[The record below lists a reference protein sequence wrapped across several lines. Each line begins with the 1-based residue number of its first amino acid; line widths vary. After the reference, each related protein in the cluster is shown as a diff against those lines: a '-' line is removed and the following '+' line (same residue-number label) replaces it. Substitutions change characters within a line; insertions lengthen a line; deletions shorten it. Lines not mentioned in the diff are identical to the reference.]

1 MNRFVSYLRGYVR
14 LEIHGKGI
22 EKFINLANRKG
33 IQFWNIRLLDFQVLE
48 IYAQLPHFFKLRPI
62 LRGTGCR
69 LRVKERFGIPFFL
82 DRLGKRK
89 FFAVGIVGFV
99 AGIYLLSSVVWSIK
113 VEGNEKLKTAD
124 ILQAAQQQ
132 GLRVHQWKWRLKD
145 PDTMSKELHG
155 KLPGTAWVGVQ
166 VRGTQLIIKVVES
179 RLPEDRPLMNP
190 RHLVASKNALVTQ
203 IIAEKGKPM
212 VRPNTYVRKGDIL
225 ISGIIGDEANSS
237 TVVSQGT
244 VKGLVWY
251 SPKIEVPLTQKYKVY
266 TGETYEKKYI
276 VFGQRAL
283 QLTGYRKPVFLSKKK

>member
-1 MNRFVSYLRGYVR
+1 M
-14 LEIHGKGI
+14 
-22 EKFINLANRKG
+22 
-33 IQFWNIRLLDFQVLE
+33 
-48 IYAQLPHFFKLRPI
+48 
-62 LRGTGCR
+62 
-69 LRVKERFGIPFFL
+69 
-82 DRLGKRK
+82 
-89 FFAVGIVGFV
+89 GIVGFV

-266 TGETYEKKYI
+266 TGETYEKKIYC
-276 VFGQRAL
+276 VRAKGAPAHGL
-283 QLTGYRKPVFLSKKK
+283 PQTGFEQKRSDSGPQVRILAGFRSPCRMAERENYGSEDGGKSSYSG